1 MINLSSALR
10 AAMATDYGL
19 GAMMQRGCIKI
30 FTGPPPLNSDKAE
43 QGTLLG
49 QITQDGLPF
58 TAGNATGGL
67 QLKAGPTYG
76 ACQNDGNWVLTVA
89 ASGLAGWWRF
99 VWNSQDNGSANEF
112 TPRIDGRMGE
122 GLWLPNKNLVS
133 GDTLLIT
140 SFSFFIPPTS
150 N

>member
-30 FTGPPPLNSDKAE
+30 FSGQPPLNADGAE
-43 QGTLLG
+43 QGVLLG
-49 QITQDGLPF
+49 QITQNGLPF
-58 TAGNATGGL
+58 TVGNPQGGL
-67 QLKAGPTYG
+67 QLKAGAIPG
-76 ACQNDGNWVLTVA
+76 PCENDGNWQLNVTQ
-89 ASGLAGWWRF
+89 SGLAGWWRF
-99 VWNSQDNGSANEF
+99 VWNSPDNGSENEF
-112 TPRIDGRMGE
+112 TPRIDGRIGE
-122 GLWLPNKNLVS
+122 GLWLPNKNLENGGS
-133 GDTLLIT
+133 LLVT